1 MTSGIIFR
9 SLPADE
15 LILNDIETAA
25 RLKTRKGYTDEVIE
39 ACRKRLIETA
49 DCRFCAV
56 KAGIRYPDENLID
69 MGFGEFISKDLYTN
83 LSGAKEAY
91 IFAVT
96 VGISVDRLLSRL
108 YYTSPAEH
116 FITDALASA
125 LAEAA
130 TDRTEEILK
139 EGINCRRRFSPGYG
153 DLPLELQ
160 PQVLQAVNAGRLLG
174 ITLSKALL
182 MTPKKSITAI
192 MGIGE

>member
-9 SLPADE
+9 SLPTDE

-130 TDRTEEILK
+130 TDRTEEMLK